1 MSAKAIGI
9 LVCAALS
16 ALSAFAAY
24 TPCAEARRIRRILDF
39 DGTINNDQGPTSTWR
54 TYWQLERIDNQ
65 HTLLS
70 PVPVA
75 EGAPSSVFLSYREY
89 LELVQLVGR
98 NGLFNS
104 TQPVRLEADPVF
116 LNRPLE
122 FVPGWYQVN
131 PTTTFRFYR
140 PASRG
145 DGYLVRDL
153 NYAEERTRILNAGT
167 DGRTFTWQGPAWGIF
182 AAGTDSPERIED
194 LVISTSRWHERHEW
208 QAFFDRL
215 KAMGA
220 IAHSHGRSRDG
231 QETAIRVHNLKSPES
246 RLVASDTQELVH
258 AKARVINFEATDLIH
273 SRRLPGSVSDEP
285 DILVVGEDD
294 PRYVDS
300 IVRQIE
306 ELSATG
312 NFVYDVRFVFF
323 NATQEQ
329 FLSSARYPFRWTT
342 FERGRGR
349 VSTAAEI
356 AEILAPSAPSAV
368 TRVSDAPK
376 SCSLYFAS
384 HTSGGRR

>member
-1 MSAKAIGI
+1 M
-9 LVCAALS
+9 
-16 ALSAFAAY
+16 
-24 TPCAEARRIRRILDF
+24 DF
-39 DGTINNDQGPTSTWR
+39 DGTINNDQGPSSTWR

-70 PVPVA
+70 PVPVT

-89 LELVQLVGR
+89 LEIVQLVGR

-104 TQPVRLEADPVF
+104 TQPIRLEPDPVF
-116 LNRPLE
+116 LHRPLE

-131 PTTTFRFYR
+131 PSTTFRFYR

-153 NYAEERTRILNAGT
+153 NYAEERTRILNAGA
-167 DGRTFTWQGPAWGIF
+167 DGRTFTWRGPAWGIF
-182 AAGTDSPERIED
+182 TAGTDSPERIED

-220 IAHSHGRSRDG
+220 IAHSRGQSRDG
-231 QETAIRVHNLKSPES
+231 RETTIRVHNLKSPES
-246 RLVASDTQELVH
+246 RVVTSDTQELAH
-258 AKARVINFEATDLIH
+258 AKARVILYEATDLIH
-273 SRRLPGSVSDEP
+273 SRRLSASDSDKP

-312 NFVYDVRFVFF
+312 NFVYDVQFVFF
-323 NATQEQ
+323 NATQDQ
-329 FLSSARYPFRWTT
+329 FLSSARYPYRWTT

-356 AEILAPSAPSAV
+356 AEILEPSASLPFAGAQG
-368 TRVSDAPK
+368 APRA
-376 SCSLYFAS
+376 CSSYFGSPAA
-384 HTSGGRR
+384 GGRP